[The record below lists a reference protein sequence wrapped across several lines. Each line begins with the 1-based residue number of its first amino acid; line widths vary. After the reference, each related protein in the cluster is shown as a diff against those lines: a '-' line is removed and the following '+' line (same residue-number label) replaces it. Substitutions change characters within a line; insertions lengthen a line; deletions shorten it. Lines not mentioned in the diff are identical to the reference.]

1 MATYQILIVED
12 DPDESDRLRS
22 YLERYA
28 AEHGKDLHVTTYDN
42 AVPLIESRREFDLIF
57 LDINLPGISG
67 MEAAQLLRA
76 YDETTLIVFVTDLAQ
91 YAVKGYEVNALDFV
105 VKPANYYGISMRMDK
120 AIRVLRRRSG
130 RSVTLS
136 AHGGLHV
143 VPLAEIVYV
152 EVANHDLA
160 YHLASG
166 DVVRVR
172 GTMAAAAGELAD
184 GPFVRVSNSH
194 LVNMDHIASVR
205 DGAVVTSDGGNVF
218 FSRAR
223 KRDALATIASY
234 LGGSI

>member
-22 YLERYA
+22 YLGRYA
-28 AEHGKDLHVTTYDN
+28 SEHDEDLRVTTFDS
-42 AVPLIESRREFDLIF
+42 AIPLVERTREFDLIF

-67 MEAAQLLRA
+67 MEAAQLLRT
-76 YDETTLIVFVTDLAQ
+76 YDETTLIIFVTDLAQ

-136 AHGGLHV
+136 AHGEMRV

-160 YHLASG
+160 YHLTSG
-166 DVVRVR
+166 DVAKVR
-172 GTMAAAAGELAD
+172 GTMSAAATELAD
-184 GPFVRVSNSH
+184 GPFVRASNSH

-205 DGAVVTSDGGNVF
+205 DGAAITSEGDTIF

-223 KRDALATIASY
+223 KREALDTIASY